1 VASTA
6 SKRIKEYI
14 ESHGLKKKFISEKTG
29 ISRSALSARLNGD
42 TSFTCDELCKICE
55 VLNCTPNDLLL
66 QKEE

>member
-1 VASTA
+1 MASIA